1 MAKKL
6 ESVGEILSE
15 KDFASEVTNEKKESK
30 VVDASEKM
38 ITTSY
43 RIKASFHKKIKFPAI
58 EQGLKEHEVL
68 ANALKQ
74 NFDSLNKLFP
84 CG

>member
-1 MAKKL
+1 MAKKFTGI
-6 ESVGEILSE
+6 GEILSG

-43 RIKASFHKKIKFPAI
+43 RIKVSLHKKIKFAAI

-74 NFDSLNKLFP
+74 YFDSLNK
-84 CG
+84 